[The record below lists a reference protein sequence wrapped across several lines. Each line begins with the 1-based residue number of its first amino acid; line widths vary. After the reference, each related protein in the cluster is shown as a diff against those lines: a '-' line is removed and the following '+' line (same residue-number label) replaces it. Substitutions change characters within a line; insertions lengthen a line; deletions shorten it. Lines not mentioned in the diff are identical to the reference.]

1 MGYCLGKE
9 QGRRVLYVADVF
21 DVLLL
26 VSMTAYLAMVIA
38 ACILNFRRALAL
50 FVLTILGIFFIV
62 WDFMMGRYEDRIAG
76 SLSPCGR
83 FLEAQW
89 FWLKW

>member
-1 MGYCLGKE
+1 MY
-9 QGRRVLYVADVF
+9 VLDIF

-38 ACILNFRRALAL
+38 ACVLNFRRAVAL
-50 FVLTILGIFFIV
+50 FVLTVLGIFFIC
-62 WDFMMGRYEDRIAG
+62 WDFLMGRYENRIADY
-76 SLSPCGR
+76 LSPCGR
-83 FLEAQW
+83 FLKAQW